1 MLYKVKMSMFND
13 SIEVG
18 ELTEALDGTRIKVL
32 TIIKVDSDEDYEAI
46 VYVTGFPV
54 SAFE

>member
-13 SIEVG
+13 SVEVG
-18 ELTEALDGTRIKVL
+18 ELIDTIDGTRIKVL
-32 TIIKVDSDEDYEAI
+32 TIVKVDSDSDGEAI